1 MKKNATKKQDVCL
14 STDHD
19 HIEVSIKVPIRF
31 RLPNTVANN
40 KLIMVFLRL
49 LLRKD
54 GSQLC
59 TFQGI
64 AHFLGYADRRDVN
77 NFWREFEDQGFDILA
92 FLSRKVDLVA
102 CVPLIEDFVARNI
115 LLPVTEMHRKFVEK
129 HAIKM
134 SLVTFQKYLS
144 QTCSLKLLR
153 LTQKLLLEKT
163 CGSGAVSILRLLAD
177 QHNVPVIC
185 DGLLEQAKVKRTEPT
200 IASGLN
206 SGLKRINLCMLVH
219 YLVGSGMNLQT
230 IALLLNVSKSTVSN
244 LWHEIKDLPSL
255 ILNSIAKWSGK
266 ISIDEKYIKIN
277 NVPHYVITIVDFVT
291 KLPLYTNIYPNT
303 TKEFYEECL
312 RTFKQIYKKNP
323 SLIVSDGSQ
332 SLKAGRLAV
341 FPSVPHQ
348 LCKFHKIRN
357 LFTRISKCHLPE
369 AEERRFKIK
378 VIKVFRRN
386 TVSGRKKGMRE
397 LITILPKSAAEY
409 VVSNIIKHWPNLS
422 KSLTSNA
429 SERYNRKIKKVMSG
443 RYGLKSVETAAN
455 LANSL
460 WLKELIDKGQHIL
473 QDDSLIASL
482 NISQICQEK
491 LDWQHLD
498 LLFSKNTKKAA

>member
-177 QHNVPVIC
+177 QHNVPVIS

-291 KLPLYTNIYPNT
+291 KLPLYTDIYPNT
-303 TKEFYEECL
+303 TKESYEECL

-357 LFTRISKCHLPE
+357 LFARISKCHLPE

-491 LDWQHLD
+491 LDWQNLD

>member
-59 TFQGI
+59 TFQSI

-102 CVPLIEDFVARNI
+102 CIPLIEDFVARNI

-163 CGSGAVSILRLLAD
+163 CGSGAV
-177 QHNVPVIC
+177 
-185 DGLLEQAKVKRTEPT
+185 T
-200 IASGLN
+200 
-206 SGLKRINLCMLVH
+206 
-219 YLVGSGMNLQT
+219 
-230 IALLLNVSKSTVSN
+230 
-244 LWHEIKDLPSL
+244 
-255 ILNSIAKWSGK
+255 
-266 ISIDEKYIKIN
+266 
-277 NVPHYVITIVDFVT
+277 
-291 KLPLYTNIYPNT
+291 
-303 TKEFYEECL
+303 
-312 RTFKQIYKKNP
+312 
-323 SLIVSDGSQ
+323 
-332 SLKAGRLAV
+332 
-341 FPSVPHQ
+341 
-348 LCKFHKIRN
+348 
-357 LFTRISKCHLPE
+357 
-369 AEERRFKIK
+369 
-378 VIKVFRRN
+378 
-386 TVSGRKKGMRE
+386 
-397 LITILPKSAAEY
+397 
-409 VVSNIIKHWPNLS
+409 NLS
-422 KSLTSNA
+422 YT
-429 SERYNRKIKKVMSG
+429 
-443 RYGLKSVETAAN
+443 
-455 LANSL
+455 
-460 WLKELIDKGQHIL
+460 
-473 QDDSLIASL
+473 
-482 NISQICQEK
+482 
-491 LDWQHLD
+491 
-498 LLFSKNTKKAA
+498 